1 MFFRVQTWQNI
12 QQLCIFLCWLHVL
25 RITCPCGWLGRAV
38 FFYFQC
44 SVLFNSPSC
53 LSPLLLYLPL
63 MSFLW
68 LQYES
73 LYLAYLVWG
82 LSFIYVLLS
91 LSLPS
96 VTSTVPA
103 CSFMMVWRK
112 CSFIWNSRHLTLLFQ
127 KWRAERNH
135 DNTVRR
141 SKLWYPTVTQ
151 MVIFPKQ
158 LLLKETLK

>member
-1 MFFRVQTWQNI
+1 MCSHFERCKRYISLSVWFFGSKHDRNI
-12 QQLCIFLCWLHVL
+12 PQLCIFLCWLHVL

-38 FFYFQC
+38 FFFFNF
-44 SVLFNSPSC
+44 SVLSYLILP
-53 LSPLLLYLPL
+53 LLYLPL

-96 VTSTVPA
+96 VTSTVLA
-103 CSFMMVWRK
+103 CSFLIAWRIM
-112 CSFIWNSRHLTLLFQ
+112 FLYLELTSP
-127 KWRAERNH
+127 H
-135 DNTVRR
+135 TTV
-141 SKLWYPTVTQ
+141 SEVKGW
-151 MVIFPKQ
+151 K
-158 LLLKETLK
+158 KSC